1 MKSYKI
7 ENIFLRAS
15 INGQPIPGSWK
26 NNTPN
31 SDFKNIVGKN
41 IGTIVTFN
49 KQRLSRK
56 FISEWVNGMEENIIA
71 ELTKE
76 YNLIGDIRVFDFYI
90 EWKKISDEK
99 PVL

>member
-1 MKSYKI
+1 MKAYRI
-7 ENIFLRAS
+7 ENIVLRAS

-41 IGTIVTFN
+41 FGTIVTFN

-56 FISEWVNGMEENIIA
+56 FKSEWVNEMGKNIIT
-71 ELTKE
+71 ELKKE
-76 YNLIGDIRVFDFYI
+76 YNLSGISVFLIFT
-90 EWKKISDEK
+90 
-99 PVL
+99 